1 LGRVLSNVDRPWEK
15 GYNYTSLFPQ
25 FRILWGWRKVANL
38 KRIMVSVPVNLL
50 HEVDRMIDWEEGGNR
65 SKFIREALK
74 RYVEDQRKLSLREKL
89 KQGYLEMAALNLQ
102 LAEEG
107 LEVDEATS

>member
-1 LGRVLSNVDRPWEK
+1 M
-15 GYNYTSLFPQ
+15 
-25 FRILWGWRKVANL
+25 ANL